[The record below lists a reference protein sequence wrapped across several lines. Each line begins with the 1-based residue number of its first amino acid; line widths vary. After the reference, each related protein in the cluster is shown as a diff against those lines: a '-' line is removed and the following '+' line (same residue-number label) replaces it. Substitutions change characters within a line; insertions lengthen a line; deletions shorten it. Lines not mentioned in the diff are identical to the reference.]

1 MRELSNIKWTIPA
14 VPMATS
20 MQYVFVC
27 FSECVLVC
35 FSQYMHATL
44 LRARFDERCKYKRG
58 HKHKYFTL
66 FSLVW
71 FSRLHKNNS
80 TTNKAYDVVI
90 LIN

>member
-20 MQYVFVC
+20 MQYVFVG

-35 FSQYMHATL
+35 FSQYVHVTL

-66 FSLVW
+66 FS
-71 FSRLHKNNS
+71 RLHKNNIS